1 MLGPEEVGLVVIQEG
16 WLPFL
21 SRVQRS
27 KECDSEIFPLC
38 LFLSGLVKNEK
49 R

>member
-1 MLGPEEVGLVVIQEG
+1 MLGPREMELVVIQEV

-27 KECDSEIFPLC
+27 KERDSEIFPLC
-38 LFLSGLVKNEK
+38 LFLSCLVKK
-49 R
+49 